1 MKRTIFCCCPC
12 LRYYR
17 KIPKNLNF
25 KELSHFY
32 PDVKK
37 GRVIK
42 VYDGDSITIAA
53 RIPELKNNTIYKF
66 NLRLNRIDTPE
77 IKTNNPI
84 EKEYAIKIRDM
95 LSEKIMNKMVNIKVL
110 KTDKYGRYLAEVS
123 YKKSNINNW
132 LLKNNYALFYDG
144 GAKRSFDSNKFN
156 PELSEDVAVAM
167 SLTPENPNYHNF
179 NNNAA
184 GSLVKIDI
192 NIEDDDKG
200 GAFKI

>member
-1 MKRTIFCCCPC
+1 MVFSQ
-12 LRYYR
+12 
-17 KIPKNLNF
+17 KIKNLFGNDIH
-25 KELSHFY
+25 L
-32 PDVKK
+32 
-37 GRVIK
+37 
-42 VYDGDSITIAA
+42 
-53 RIPELKNNTIYKF
+53 LNKF

-123 YKKSNINNW
+123 YKKLNINNW
-132 LLKNNYALFYDG
+132 LLKNNYALLYDG

-156 PELSEDVAVAM
+156 PELSKDVAVAM

-179 NNNAA
+179 NN
-184 GSLVKIDI
+184 
-192 NIEDDDKG
+192 IECDKT

>member
-123 YKKSNINNW
+123 YKKLNINNW
-132 LLKNNYALFYDG
+132 LLKNNYALLYDG

-167 SLTPENPNYHNF
+167 SLTSENPNYHNF

-192 NIEDDDKG
+192 NIEDDDKVG
-200 GAFKI
+200 IFKI

>member
-1 MKRTIFCCCPC
+1 
-12 LRYYR
+12 
-17 KIPKNLNF
+17 
-25 KELSHFY
+25 
-32 PDVKK
+32 
-37 GRVIK
+37 
-42 VYDGDSITIAA
+42 
-53 RIPELKNNTIYKF
+53 
-66 NLRLNRIDTPE
+66 
-77 IKTNNPI
+77 
-84 EKEYAIKIRDM
+84 M

-123 YKKSNINNW
+123 YKKLNINNW
-132 LLKNNYALFYDG
+132 LLKNNYALLYDG

-192 NIEDDDKG
+192 NIEDDDKVG
-200 GAFKI
+200 IFKI